1 MRHRHSSNI
10 AKYDFTNRFNFIKGN
25 FKLSKVPIPYY
36 MFSMPLSNVANDL
49 TLVSDLNE
57 ISSELYD
64 VNNVFQRNI
73 DTNRVEKDIVKG
85 YLNNFEKIK
94 FFNPITIAFI
104 PIENKKV
111 VKEYEKLDLPNE
123 ILNLT
128 FDDGTNDKLVDE
140 YDNTKNLSNI
150 VLFEKEDSE
159 LGQITWDRKTVKAIA
174 VDGQHRL
181 YALKRFVADRPD
193 YKDVLIPIIAIVFD
207 DFQDRTLTEYLRE
220 IFIDINKNAKP
231 VSKTRNILLDDREIA
246 SILTKDMIKSDT
258 KSEEGNENSLNPEIL
273 DWQSDNPKPDGAF
286 QLTTVMLLHRI
297 FSELY
302 LQNKELTTSNSF
314 DPDAIERFTNMV
326 NKKFNIDKLI
336 KDKELDLIT
345 ISELANDIID
355 NGQTFSLNAK
365 HNQLILE
372 SFRSKFKPIIYKV
385 YTKLEPYKSFVKL
398 SEEEKIFHKENPLN
412 EYIRLPLGEKRD
424 LFIKNYNDSISDG
437 TNNGNKINI
446 KEVESKFN
454 DIKNDNLL
462 FNMIGQVAVFKI
474 IEKQLFKSFD
484 NDSSLDDFINSIN
497 FINTKKNFFYKFY
510 KLDSKR
516 YLWDS
521 LATSN
526 KGERISATNTSIDNI
541 SNILMLLF
549 ISYRI
554 FKIEEYPVEN
564 HEKIIIGEVDKL
576 GDEKSPENTYI
587 RTLCTKIVSRLQME
601 RKNLDDSKDE
611 NELNALAKSDLLKL
625 IKILSDTI
633 ID

>member
-49 TLVSDLNE
+49 TLVADLNE

-111 VKEYEKLDLPNE
+111 VKEYEELDLPNE

-128 FDDGTNDKLVDE
+128 FDDGTNDKLVEE
-140 YDNTKNLSNI
+140 YDITKNLSNI
-150 VLFEKEDSE
+150 ILFERKDSE

-181 YALKRFVADRPD
+181 YALKKFVADRPD
-193 YKDVLIPIIAIVFD
+193 FKDVLIPIIAIVFD

-258 KSEEGNENSLNPEIL
+258 KNEEGNENSLNPEIL
-273 DWQSDNPKPDGAF
+273 DWQSDNPKPDGSF

-314 DPDAIERFTNMV
+314 DPEAIEKFTNMV
-326 NKKFNIDKLI
+326 NRKFDIDKLI
-336 KDKELDLIT
+336 QDKNLDVIT
-345 ISELANDIID
+345 ISKHAQDIID
-355 NGQTFSLNAK
+355 NGQTFSLNTK

-372 SFRSKFKPIIYKV
+372 SFRKKYKPIIYKI
-385 YTKLEPYKSFVKL
+385 YTQLEPYKSFVQIAK
-398 SEEEKIFHKENPLN
+398 EEKIFEKGNPLN
-412 EYIRLPLGEKRD
+412 EYIRLPLGEKRE
-424 LFIKNYNDSISDG
+424 LFIKNHNDSISDG

-446 KEVESKFN
+446 KEIESKFN
-454 DIKNDNLL
+454 NIKNDNLL

-474 IEKQLFKSFD
+474 VEKQLFKSFD
-484 NDSSLDDFINSIN
+484 SDSSLEDFINAIN
-497 FINTKKNFFYKFY
+497 FINTKNNFFYKFY

-516 YLWDS
+516 FLWDS
-521 LATSN
+521 LATSK

-554 FKIEEYPVEN
+554 FKIEKYPIEN
-564 HEKIIIGEVDKL
+564 YEKIIIGEVDKL
-576 GDEKSPENTYI
+576 GDEKSPENTYV
-587 RTLCTKIVSRLQME
+587 RSLCTKIINRLQME
-601 RKNLDDSKDE
+601 RKNLDDSKDD

-625 IKILSDTI
+625 IKILSGI
-633 ID
+633 IIE